1 MKIKHRLIRLC
12 LLTAGLLAVSPAAT
26 AQTYT
31 VLKSFTNILDGAYV
45 YSTLRLDG
53 RTLYGTTDQGGS
65 AGFAGYGT
73 VFKINT
79 DGTDYKLLKD
89 FTNNADGAYPDG
101 ALTLGG
107 NVLYGTTRIGGD
119 SDGGTVFK
127 VNTDGTGFA
136 RIMSFDANSLVAAN
150 QPYAG
155 LVLFNNVLYGT
166 TARGGRGS
174 DGTVFKVN
182 TDGTGYTV
190 LHDFFGSGYGDGAV
204 PFAGLTLS
212 GNVLYGTT
220 YAEGDGGQNGTV
232 FKINTDGNGY
242 TILYN
247 FAGNPDGANPSG
259 GLILS
264 GNVLYGTTT
273 AGGNAQDG
281 GTLFK
286 INTDGTG
293 YAVIKRFPGDR
304 EGSPQ
309 AELSLMGNTLYGTT
323 SDCFGSVFQIHT
335 DGTGYTPLKNYIYE
349 PNDGLDPITG
359 VTLAGNT
366 IYGTTY
372 EGGDFGGPFIGYG
385 TIFSMSLV
393 PTLTIV
399 VAGNQ
404 AILSW
409 PIWAP
414 NFSLQS
420 TTNLAA
426 PAWTA
431 VTDAPVVIGA
441 NNVVTNAISG
451 IQQFY
456 RLNQ

>member
-1 MKIKHRLIRLC
+1 
-12 LLTAGLLAVSPAAT
+12 
-26 AQTYT
+26 
-31 VLKSFTNILDGAYV
+31 
-45 YSTLRLDG
+45 
-53 RTLYGTTDQGGS
+53 
-65 AGFAGYGT
+65 
-73 VFKINT
+73 
-79 DGTDYKLLKD
+79 
-89 FTNNADGAYPDG
+89 
-101 ALTLGG
+101 
-107 NVLYGTTRIGGD
+107 
-119 SDGGTVFK
+119 
-127 VNTDGTGFA
+127 
-136 RIMSFDANSLVAAN
+136 
-150 QPYAG
+150 
-155 LVLFNNVLYGT
+155 
-166 TARGGRGS
+166 
-174 DGTVFKVN
+174 
-182 TDGTGYTV
+182 
-190 LHDFFGSGYGDGAV
+190 
-204 PFAGLTLS
+204 
-212 GNVLYGTT
+212 
-220 YAEGDGGQNGTV
+220 
-232 FKINTDGNGY
+232 
-242 TILYN
+242 
-247 FAGNPDGANPSG
+247 
-259 GLILS
+259 
-264 GNVLYGTTT
+264 
-273 AGGNAQDG
+273 
-281 GTLFK
+281 
-286 INTDGTG
+286 
-293 YAVIKRFPGDR
+293 
-304 EGSPQ
+304 
-309 AELSLMGNTLYGTT
+309 MGNTLYGTT